1 MKLIITGGFGYIGS
15 NIAKHLISKGHEVII
30 LDYLDKPINDSGPD
44 CASQK
49 CDITILEELESIK
62 VKNVDAVL
70 HLAAQ
75 SSGPNSIKIPEK
87 DIQVNILGT
96 LNIIKWC
103 QINNINKI
111 LFASSFVVYGDNA
124 KKEKVRENDYCNP
137 KSIYALSKHYCEGL
151 LKIYAK
157 SLGVNWNILRMFNV
171 YGPGQDLS
179 RDDQGMVS
187 IFLQKVI
194 SSDFVGVKGRLDRF
208 RDFIYIDDIV
218 EGWELCLLDQNN
230 INQIFNL
237 GSGIKTHLSTII
249 DIIIKACSKDGDVV
263 VKEICTTPGDIMGS
277 YADISKISKKL
288 GYNPKTDLKTGIDQF
303 VQWALTA
310 HKI

>member
-49 CDITILEELESIK
+49 CDITILEELEYIK

-111 LFASSFVVYGDNA
+111 LFASSFVVYGNQE
-124 KKEKVRENDYCNP
+124 KEILKEDDHCIP
-137 KSIYALSKHYCEGL
+137 KSVYATSKLSAEYM
-151 LKIYAK
+151 LKNYAQEK
-157 SLGVNWNILRMFNV
+157 KINWNVLRMFNV
-171 YGPGQDLS
+171 YGPGQDITKP
-179 RDDQGMVS
+179 DQGLVG
-187 IFLQKVI
+187 IFMNMLKKSNIVE
-194 SSDFVGVKGRLDRF
+194 VKGSLDRF
-208 RDFIYIDDIV
+208 RDIINIADVVQAWD
-218 EGWELCLLDQNN
+218 LCLENN
-230 INQIFNL
+230 CDNEIFNL
-237 GSGIKTHLSTII
+237 GTGSKTTFKQLILTLAKVMEREKDLKILEKGRTVGDLKGCVASLEKIK
-249 DIIIKACSKDGDVV
+249 SKLNYR
-263 VKEICTTPGDIMGS
+263 P
-277 YADISKISKKL
+277 KISLENGLKEMWEINKK
-288 GYNPKTDLKTGIDQF
+288 I
-303 VQWALTA
+303 
-310 HKI
+310 